1 MFSQYAVS
9 RLAAVRSLLCDFE
22 TETSSHLD
30 VHCNTTVSKSICR
43 AATQWTE
50 KKAKKKKLTNDD
62 NYKPVFHVRG
72 EPSCLIGLAKKR
84 SHFADYLQWL
94 LHFLAICDPKQP
106 NGLFYDDDQ
115 FSSWITINRLFVHY
129 DDGFISI
136 EWIRNTW
143 WSIN

>member
-50 KKAKKKKLTNDD
+50 KKVKKKKLTNDD

-84 SHFADYLQWL
+84 SHFVDYLQWL
-94 LHFLAICDPKQP
+94 LHFLAICDPSRLTDCSTTMT
-106 NGLFYDDDQ
+106 NSVRGLQSIGYLYIMMMGSLV
-115 FSSWITINRLFVHY
+115 SS
-129 DDGFISI
+129 
-136 EWIRNTW
+136 E
-143 WSIN
+143 